1 MTDTVATQPRPQK
14 KASRWPYLIPLVAVL
29 ALGGVFAKRLLDVE
43 RGVEVNALP
52 TVLLDTPVPAFDLE
66 PLPGHAQGL
75 KNEDLKGQVY
85 LINFWGSWCVT
96 CLYEHPVLLKV
107 AAAGD
112 IPIYGVAWRDTPE
125 KSLAWLAER
134 GDPYARSGQDPNS
147 KAAIAFGVAQA
158 PESFLVDA
166 QGIIRY
172 KQAGPISMQDWQT
185 KIQPLAAMLK
195 AQQKQ

>member
-1 MTDTVATQPRPQK
+1 MTNTTAPRARAK
-14 KASRWPYLIPLVAVL
+14 RWPYIIPLIAVL

-43 RGVEVNALP
+43 NGVEVSALP
-52 TVLLDTPVPAFDLE
+52 PVLLDTPAPSFDLE
-66 PLPGHAQGL
+66 PLPGYAQGL
-75 KNEDLKGQVY
+75 KSEDLKGQVY
-85 LINFWGSWCVT
+85 LINFWGSWCAT

-112 IPIYGVAWRDTPE
+112 VPVYGVAWRDTPE

-134 GDPYARSGQDPNS
+134 GDPYARIGQDPNS

-166 QGIIRY
+166 QGVIRY
-172 KQAGPISMQDWQT
+172 KQSGAISLRDWQT
-185 KIQPLAAMLK
+185 RIQPLAAMLK